1 MLLKELVFASH
12 NHNKVKEMN
21 ELLSE
26 QYRVL
31 SLDECGILDDIEET
45 GVSLEENAVIKARFV
60 YDQLGKDCFADDTGL
75 EVEALDGRPGVYS
88 ARYAGPQKSS
98 ADNIDLLLKELDGKA
113 NRKARFRTVI
123 ALIQTGQIFLFE
135 GIVAGHITTARA
147 GEDGFGYDPVFIPEG
162 DIRTFAQMS
171 AAEKNA
177 MSHRG
182 RAIEKLVAF
191 LNQ

>member
-98 ADNIDLLLKELDGKA
+98 ADNIELLLKELDGQA

>member
-98 ADNIDLLLKELDGKA
+98 ADNIELLLKELDGQA

-135 GIVAGHITTARA
+135 GIVAGQITTARA